1 MKKVV
6 TIIAAFIMV
15 ISMIGCG
22 KKSDEELIQGTVW
35 HLEEVSSELP
45 EVFPKLGSNGY
56 LGEYFF
62 NVEFLSDGSVIIDAK
77 SDHRDDYESVGYFSY
92 SLVDGR
98 LKISAPLGTTC
109 LVNYELSKNSL
120 KVIDG
125 DNYAIFKPYDEN
137 DTVEKTA
144 SAKEAVDD
152 VISSAEGTEDDIV
165 SSSEETTG
173 DVVTS
178 NEDGTD
184 VAASSTEN
192 VTDATASSTEN
203 VTDAT
208 ASSDEDSTD
217 QVTPAADAVV
227 EAPAETTETAET
239 SDHDPSNNG
248 INTFWSQ
255 EDVYALWQANT
266 YGPGCYQPEIGIANE
281 DFAWGVVEG
290 DLHTTINVKLKD
302 GYSFAD
308 MKPNML
314 ITPEMLDVSITNAHY
329 TWYAQEEGDT
339 DYEEPLPDVTIDSK
353 DITINNPCFVPE
365 NPYIQL
371 IIPDMYNAYTDVE
384 AGQYYV
390 VNWEYEKDM

>member
-1 MKKVV
+1 MKKIV
-6 TIIAAFIMV
+6 TIVAAFIMV
-15 ISMIGCG
+15 ISMMGCG

-45 EVFPKLGSNGY
+45 EVFPKSGSNGY

-137 DTVEKTA
+137 DAVEKTA
-144 SAKEAVDD
+144 SAKETVDD
-152 VISSAEGTEDDIV
+152 TISSTEGTEDDIV
-165 SSSEETTG
+165 SSSEETAG

-178 NEDGTD
+178 NEDAADAVAYSTD
-184 VAASSTEN
+184 E
-192 VTDATASSTEN
+192 VTNA
-203 VTDAT
+203 VV
-208 ASSDEDSTD
+208 SSDNETANE
-217 QVTPAADAVV
+217 VTPATDAVV
-227 EAPAETTETAET
+227 EAPAETTETIET

-248 INTFWSQ
+248 MNKFWSP

-339 DYEEPLPDVTIDSK
+339 DYEEPLPDVTIDPK
-353 DITINNPCFVPE
+353 DITINNPCFVPD

-390 VNWEYEKDM
+390 VNWEYGKDM